1 MAISLNDPGQTDLAN
16 LFGQSVAE
24 NSGSEVEGLCLEVQ
38 ERRNKINV
46 PSLAEVAMTYFVH
59 LNPNTIIPSEV
70 RSFCCKLYAHF
81 TSQNVNKI

>member
-1 MAISLNDPGQTDLAN
+1 MAISLNDPGQTDLTN

-46 PSLAEVAMTYFVH
+46 PSLAEVAMTFCPSQPKHNYPFRGE
-59 LNPNTIIPSEV
+59 IIS
-70 RSFCCKLYAHF
+70 L
-81 TSQNVNKI
+81 